1 LNVGV
6 VHFVKAIYILNQFRS
21 KVIPYKVKHGEK
33 MEIYTQRLEAVT
45 ENCDFYVIELTFD
58 TRQKSRFRA
67 TLKNGVDIGADLP
80 RTGIL
85 RSGSYIS
92 TESGNIL
99 KVEAKPEKLMKVSAQ
114 QEFDLLKAAY
124 HLGNRHVPLMLTP
137 TALYFEPDHVL
148 AEMVVGLG
156 LNVAEVDHPFEPES
170 GAYAQHQHDHRLS
183 PIKTLHHVHH

>member
-1 LNVGV
+1 
-6 VHFVKAIYILNQFRS
+6 
-21 KVIPYKVKHGEK
+21 
-33 MEIYTQRLEAVT
+33 MEIYTQRLETVT
-45 ENCDFYVIELTFD
+45 GDSDFDIIELNFD

-85 RSGSYIS
+85 RSGSYIA

-99 KVEAKPEKLMKVSAQ
+99 RVEAQTEKLMKVSASH
-114 QEFDLLKAAY
+114 EFDLLKAAY

-148 AEMVVGLG
+148 AEMVRGLG
-156 LNVAEVDHPFEPES
+156 LSVEDVDHPFEPES